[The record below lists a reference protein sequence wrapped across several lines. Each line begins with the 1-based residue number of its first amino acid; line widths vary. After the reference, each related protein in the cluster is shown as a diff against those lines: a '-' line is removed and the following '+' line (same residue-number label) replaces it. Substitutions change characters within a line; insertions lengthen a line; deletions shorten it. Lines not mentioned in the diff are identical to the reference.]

1 MAIRKVYLDVCVLS
15 RPFDDQ
21 QQTRIHLET
30 TAFELILAH
39 IHAGEL
45 QIIASPVHEAEIRAI
60 PDAQE
65 RQHLLLLLD
74 ETGSH
79 IDFDLPRIRQRA
91 EELATGS
98 MGVAD
103 AAHVAF
109 AEYAAADFV
118 TVDDRLLKKCRRLD
132 IQVWYGSPQAYCDKE
147 NLI

>member
-1 MAIRKVYLDVCVLS
+1 MATRKVYLDVCVLS

-39 IHAGEL
+39 IRAGGL
-45 QIIASPVHEAEIRAI
+45 QIIVSPVHEAEITAI

-91 EELATGS
+91 EELAAGG

-118 TVDDRLLKKCRRLD
+118 TVDDRLLKKCRSLG